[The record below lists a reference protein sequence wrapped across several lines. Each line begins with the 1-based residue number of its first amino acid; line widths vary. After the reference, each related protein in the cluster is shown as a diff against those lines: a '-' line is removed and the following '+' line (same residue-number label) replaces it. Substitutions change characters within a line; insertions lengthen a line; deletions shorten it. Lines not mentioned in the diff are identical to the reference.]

1 MEGAHEQ
8 EQRNSP
14 QERAHLPEQDVE
26 KKETIQILNKRQII
40 IFEAI
45 TGIRDFVCSD
55 GFNRFLKVTFI
66 LLCIPHVISTVF
78 SSIFDAWCNLY
89 EHASVTNCSQPFFV
103 PHPRQ
108 WISAWFVM
116 SIISPFLFISI
127 VYTDCR
133 TCNFQRK
140 GFRKIYKK
148 GSFCSLMFLLAA
160 SLIYYFVRLIPS
172 KEDRT
177 SKFMSAM
184 MFLWSPVNAL
194 IICFI
199 NYVPRVR
206 WQKKETQGWL
216 GCFCK
221 NCDFFVYWCAI
232 LVYFFELVCKN
243 AAIML
248 NVAQSFDPFL
258 QKNYSHSLSPYW
270 GLMVI
275 IIGFDL
281 AFHARLLTFY
291 WEKIFYGNRDLF
303 AEPGGDMVFD
313 EEDSTDI
320 ELQELAHEEREH
332 CV

>member
-1 MEGAHEQ
+1 MEGAH

-14 QERAHLPEQDVE
+14 QERASLAEQDAE
-26 KKETIQILNKRQII
+26 KNETIQINRRQT
-40 IFEAI
+40 IFQA
-45 TGIRDFVCSD
+45 IRDFVCSD
-55 GFNRFLKVTFI
+55 GFNRFLKVIFI

-78 SSIFDAWCNLY
+78 YSIFDAWCNLY
-89 EHASVTNCSQPFFV
+89 ERASITNCSQPFFV

-108 WISAWFVM
+108 WISAWYVM
-116 SIISPFLFISI
+116 SIISPGLLISI
-127 VYTDCR
+127 VYTDSQ

-140 GFRKIYKK
+140 GFRMIYKK
-148 GSFCSLMFLLAA
+148 GSFGSLMFLLAA

-172 KEDRT
+172 KEDET
-177 SKFMSAM
+177 SKFMSTM

-194 IICFI
+194 IICII

-206 WQKKETQGWL
+206 WQKTNGGRCKK
-216 GCFCK
+216 CCK

-248 NVAQSFDPFL
+248 NVAQSFEPFL
-258 QKNYSHSLSPYW
+258 QKNYSHSYSPYW

-275 IIGFDL
+275 IIGFNL
-281 AFHARLLTFY
+281 AFHARLLAFY
-291 WEKIFYGNRDLF
+291 WEKIFYGDRDLF

-313 EEDSTDI
+313 EEDPTDI
-320 ELQELAHEEREH
+320 ELQELAREEREH

>member
-1 MEGAHEQ
+1 MEGAHKQ

-14 QERAHLPEQDVE
+14 QGWARFAEEDEE
-26 KKETIQILNKRQII
+26 KEAIQINRRQII
-40 IFEAI
+40 FQAI
-45 TGIRDFVCSD
+45 TDFVCSE
-55 GFNRFLKVTFI
+55 GFNKFLKFIFI

-78 SSIFDAWCNLY
+78 FSIFDAWCNLY
-89 EHASVTNCSQPFFV
+89 EQASVTNCSQPFFV

-108 WISAWFVM
+108 WISAWLVM
-116 SIISPFLFISI
+116 SIISPGLFISI
-127 VYTDCR
+127 IYTDWR
-133 TCNFQRK
+133 TFNFQRNA
-140 GFRKIYKK
+140 FRKIYRK

-160 SLIYYFVRLIPS
+160 SLIYYFVRLVPS
-172 KEDRT
+172 KEDTT
-177 SKFMSAM
+177 SKFISTL

-206 WQKKETQGWL
+206 WQKTKKTQEPSEWL
-216 GCFCK
+216 GCFCN

-232 LVYFFELVCKN
+232 LVYFFELICKN

-258 QKNYSHSLSPYW
+258 QKNYQSHLLSPYW
-270 GLMVI
+270 GLIVI

-313 EEDSTDI
+313 VKDSTDI
-320 ELQELAHEEREH
+320 KLQQLVHEEREH